1 MNIRLGDR
9 SYGVKN
15 YIKSFDKI
23 LLALIIVLLAF
34 SMLCINSATYGSEAH
49 SRCMIVQGIA
59 IGLGF
64 MLMIVISRIDYD
76 IVSDLWKYIV
86 VASSAALFFTALIA
100 PEING
105 NKNWLMIGSIN
116 IQTSEF
122 TKVCFAVTMSKHLS
136 NLGQDMNKPKNVFF
150 LLVHF
155 LAYLLPILLQGDIGT
170 ALIYIGMFIILVFV
184 AGLYYRYILLGIIG
198 LAGITPLFWSLMKD
212 YQKLRIL
219 YGFQPELDP
228 LGKGYQ
234 PLVSR
239 MAIGS
244 GQLFGLG
251 YKKGI
256 QAQNSLLP
264 EIRTDFIYAI
274 VGEEWGF
281 VGCVFVLL
289 VLVIIVLLIFRNA
302 RKAKDIKGYFI
313 CIAVA
318 SMIMFQTI
326 INVGMCIGVLPV
338 IGVTLP
344 FFSYGGSSVLA
355 LLIAVGLVQA
365 VCVKPDRSLKFGMR

>member
-1 MNIRLGDR
+1 M
-9 SYGVKN
+9 
-15 YIKSFDKI
+15 
-23 LLALIIVLLAF
+23 
-34 SMLCINSATYGSEAH
+34 
-49 SRCMIVQGIA
+49 
-59 IGLGF
+59 
-64 MLMIVISRIDYD
+64 
-76 IVSDLWKYIV
+76 
-86 VASSAALFFTALIA
+86 
-100 PEING
+100 
-105 NKNWLMIGSIN
+105 
-116 IQTSEF
+116 
-122 TKVCFAVTMSKHLS
+122 
-136 NLGQDMNKPKNVFF
+136 
-150 LLVHF
+150 
-155 LAYLLPILLQGDIGT
+155 QGDIGT
-170 ALIYIGMFIILVFV
+170 ALIYIGIFVVLVFA
-184 AGLYYRYILLGIIG
+184 AGIYYRYILIGALGV
-198 LAGITPLFWSLMKD
+198 AGITPLLWNMMKD

-244 GQLFGLG
+244 GQLWGLG
-251 YKKGI
+251 YQKGI

-289 VLVIIVLLIFRNA
+289 VLVTIVLLIFRNA
-302 RKAKDIKGYFI
+302 RKAKNQKGFFI

-318 SMIMFQTI
+318 STIMFQTL
-326 INVGMCIGVLPV
+326 INIGMCIGVLPV

-355 LLIAVGLVQA
+355 LLISVGLVQA

>member
-1 MNIRLGDR
+1 M
-9 SYGVKN
+9 
-15 YIKSFDKI
+15 
-23 LLALIIVLLAF
+23 
-34 SMLCINSATYGSEAH
+34 
-49 SRCMIVQGIA
+49 
-59 IGLGF
+59 
-64 MLMIVISRIDYD
+64 
-76 IVSDLWKYIV
+76 
-86 VASSAALFFTALIA
+86 
-100 PEING
+100 
-105 NKNWLMIGSIN
+105 
-116 IQTSEF
+116 
-122 TKVCFAVTMSKHLS
+122 
-136 NLGQDMNKPKNVFF
+136 
-150 LLVHF
+150 
-155 LAYLLPILLQGDIGT
+155 
-170 ALIYIGMFIILVFV
+170 
-184 AGLYYRYILLGIIG
+184 
-198 LAGITPLFWSLMKD
+198 MKD

-244 GQLFGLG
+244 GQLWGLG
-251 YKKGI
+251 YQKGI

-289 VLVIIVLLIFRNA
+289 VLVTIVLLIFRNA
-302 RKAKDIKGYFI
+302 RKAKDQKGFFI

-318 SMIMFQTI
+318 STIMFQTL
-326 INVGMCIGVLPV
+326 INIGMCIGVLPV

-355 LLIAVGLVQA
+355 LLISVGLVQA